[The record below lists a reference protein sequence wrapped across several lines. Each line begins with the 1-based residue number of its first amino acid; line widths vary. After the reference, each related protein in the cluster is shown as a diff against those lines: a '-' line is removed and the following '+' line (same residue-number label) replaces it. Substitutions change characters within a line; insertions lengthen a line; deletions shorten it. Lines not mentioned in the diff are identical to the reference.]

1 MSLRHHCRRT
11 PRPLSTASFRGRDVA
26 RGRAPRH
33 IAPMPDT
40 VSSRR
45 QPPSAAQRAVTARR
59 RPPPPVAGE
68 TLTERAY
75 RVLEEEIVTL
85 ALPPGE
91 VVSEA
96 LLSGRLRI
104 GRTPIREAL
113 QRLARER
120 LVRILPRRG
129 IVVAAV
135 DVREQLRLLE
145 VRREIERLLA
155 RAAAR
160 RADPGQRDRLRAV
173 ADGMDRAAADG
184 DETTFLRLD
193 RELNLKVVE
202 AARNEFAAAAMALMH
217 GLSRR
222 FWFIHW
228 RQSADLPEAARLH
241 AALARAVAE
250 GQPELAAA
258 SSDRLLDYIE
268 AFTRATVSAGA

>member
-1 MSLRHHCRRT
+1 
-11 PRPLSTASFRGRDVA
+11 
-26 RGRAPRH
+26 
-33 IAPMPDT
+33 MPDT
-40 VSSRR
+40 VS
-45 QPPSAAQRAVTARR
+45 TR
-59 RPPPPVAGE
+59 RPPPVAVRAARRGAAKRRAPSGNGE

-96 LLSGRLRI
+96 LLSDRLRI

-145 VRREIERLLA
+145 VRREIERLMA

-160 RADPGQRDRLRAV
+160 RADPGQRERLRAL
-173 ADGMDRAAADG
+173 ADDMDRAAADG
-184 DETTFLRLD
+184 DETAFLRLD
-193 RELNLKVVE
+193 RELNLLVIE
-202 AARNEFAAAAMALMH
+202 ATRNEFAAAAMTLMH

-228 RQSADLPEAARLH
+228 RQSADLPEAARAH
-241 AALARAVAE
+241 AALARAIAD
-250 GQPELAAA
+250 GRPEPAAA
-258 SSDRLLDYIE
+258 ASDRLLDYIE

>member
-1 MSLRHHCRRT
+1 
-11 PRPLSTASFRGRDVA
+11 
-26 RGRAPRH
+26 
-33 IAPMPDT
+33 MPDT

-45 QPPSAAQRAVTARR
+45 PPPSAARRAVAARR

-173 ADGMDRAAADG
+173 ADGMDRAATNG
-184 DETTFLRLD
+184 DETAFLRLD
-193 RELNLKVVE
+193 RELNLLVIE

-228 RQSADLPEAARLH
+228 RESADLPEAARLH

-250 GQPELAAA
+250 GQPEPAAA
-258 SSDRLLDYIE
+258 ASDRLLDYIE